1 MALGG
6 ISAAWDSTKPAN
18 TDQIGSGDDQIRS
31 DKTNLQGAL
40 NSEHNFP
47 EGGGSSVGYHLLGS
61 ARAFVGNVSAVSSAG
76 TDGRLMVASNRSQFF
91 HVGSDGTMLL
101 GSRDL
106 LQLAGFEAGATGTL
120 TQRHQW
126 KVVHVSSTMPSS
138 GSELVSGIGT
148 SAFSG
153 RPFVWGQAGMLNAQV
168 ASPTLVAL
176 RTFVNAS
183 GVSVYMLDGSGL
195 TGNIGYAVMSIGSVL
210 IS

>member
-6 ISAAWDSTKPAN
+6 ISATWDSTKPAN

-47 EGGGSSVGYHLLGS
+47 EGGGSAIGYHLLGS
-61 ARAFVGNVSAVSSAG
+61 ARAFVGALSAVSSAG

-101 GSRDL
+101 GGRDV

-126 KVVHVSSTMPSS
+126 KVVHLSSTMTSS
-138 GSELVSGIGT
+138 GSEALSGIGT

-153 RPFVWGQAGMLNAQV
+153 RPFMWGSVGLLNSDLA
-168 ASPTLVAL
+168 APTPISLH
-176 RTFVNAS
+176 FSINAS
-183 GVSVYMLDGSGL
+183 NVSVYMVGTSGL
-195 TGNIGYAVMSIGSVL
+195 TGDRS
-210 IS
+210 

>member
-6 ISAAWDSTKPAN
+6 ISATWDSTKPAN

-47 EGGGSSVGYHLLGS
+47 EGGGSAIGYHLLGS
-61 ARAFVGNVSAVSSAG
+61 ARAFVGNLSAVSSAG
-76 TDGRLMVASNRSQFF
+76 TQGRLMVASDRSQFF

-101 GSRDL
+101 GDRNL
-106 LQLAGFEAGATGTL
+106 LTLGAWFDTTTL

-126 KVVHVSSTMPSS
+126 KLVHFGTSTAMPSS
-138 GSELVSGIGT
+138 GSDSYAGIG
-148 SAFSG
+148 SSSFSG
-153 RPFVWGQAGMLNAQV
+153 KPFIWGTVGTLDADL
-168 ASPTLVAL
+168 ASPLPVTLMFRDNGSA
-176 RTFVNAS
+176 
-183 GVSVYMLDGSGL
+183 VSVYMLAPSGL
-195 TGNIGYAVMSIGSVL
+195 TGGRSYQGFSIGSVL

>member
-6 ISAAWDSTKPAN
+6 ASIGWNNSSPAN
-18 TDQIGSGDDQIRS
+18 TDQLGSGDDEIRS
-31 DKTNLQGAL
+31 LRSNVQGAL

-47 EGGGSSVGYHLLGS
+47 DGGGSAIGYHLLGS
-61 ARAFVGNVSAVSSAG
+61 ARAFVGAISTVSSAG

-101 GSRDL
+101 GSRNL
-106 LQLAGFEAGATGTL
+106 LQMDGFEAGATGTL
-120 TQRHQW
+120 SQRHQW
-126 KVVHVSSTMPSS
+126 KVIHISSTMPSS

-153 RPFVWGQAGMLNAQV
+153 RPFVWGQAGMLGAQI

-195 TGNIGYAVMSIGSVL
+195 TGGIGYAVLSIGSVL
-210 IS
+210 IA